1 MVSIGILGAILYIG
15 FAKLSSVASINP
27 VIAVFLRVGIGQV
40 VQLNVCVPL
49 SLVALLPLH
58 TLHLE
63 MVSVLDV
70 RCSYLR
76 LRQLHFI
83 HRIFR
88 NHICYPMLCCV
99 RTQRVCLCLVHSELL
114 QIRILDILQGDFH
127 IVGKERFPIQPDLM
141 NHTVPIGELTIFI
154 PQSWHT
160 AHQVEQHRSS
170 RHLKS
175 IHIKHR
181 CVATLIHPFQLSDNH
196 DLIHTH
202 RIAFQYDAVE
212 IYRPT
217 SAITLI
223 VFIKVVIRQLQVLRV
238 CFISHIRHLHRH
250 SGHIVLLHT
259 LLQHIHSMK
268 KMPVLIR
275 HRHRLHRRIVQ
286 AHQLDV
292 CTWKRIRLGI
302 HLICTVYATG
312 YV

>member
-1 MVSIGILGAILYIG
+1 M
-15 FAKLSSVASINP
+15 
-27 VIAVFLRVGIGQV
+27 
-40 VQLNVCVPL
+40 
-49 SLVALLPLH
+49 
-58 TLHLE
+58 
-63 MVSVLDV
+63 
-70 RCSYLR
+70 
-76 LRQLHFI
+76 
-83 HRIFR
+83 
-88 NHICYPMLCCV
+88 
-99 RTQRVCLCLVHSELL
+99 
-114 QIRILDILQGDFH
+114 
-127 IVGKERFPIQPDLM
+127 GKERFPIQSDLM
-141 NHTVPIGELTIFI
+141 NHTVPIGELPVFI

-181 CVATLIHPFQLSDNH
+181 CVATLIHPLQLSDNH
-196 DLIHTH
+196 HLIHTH
-202 RIAFQYDAVE
+202 WIAFQHDAVE

-223 VFIKVVIRQLQVLRV
+223 VFIKVAIRQLQVLRV
-238 CFISHIRHLHRH
+238 CFISHIRHLHHH

-268 KMPVLIR
+268 KIPVLIR

-312 YV
+312 YGQPKFLPHRSPTIWLPTTKDIHILCLHHNRHAEQHNNPYCLFLVHDTFATQSWWEIIFSRVIGVQS